1 MDHFLGLYP
10 RLVWFAPLVLGRG
23 GGRPI
28 RTSYCNRIN
37 GMMPGFQ
44 PLRCFDGP
52 FPGAVPQAGMVRTFG
67 AGEGGRWPICRE
79 SMFVG

>member
-1 MDHFLGLYP
+1 
-10 RLVWFAPLVLGRG
+10 
-23 GGRPI
+23 
-28 RTSYCNRIN
+28 
-37 GMMPGFQ
+37 MMPGFQ

-79 SMFVG
+79 GGCVGVCWVTVFPRRGQSGHCRARLGPDSTGED